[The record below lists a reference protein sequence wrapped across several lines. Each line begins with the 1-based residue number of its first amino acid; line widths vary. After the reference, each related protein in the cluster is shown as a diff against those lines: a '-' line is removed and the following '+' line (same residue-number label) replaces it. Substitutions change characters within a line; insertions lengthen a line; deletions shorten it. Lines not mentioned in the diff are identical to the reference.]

1 MADISYYEQRLHKD
15 LLEQFKEKPR
25 IEALNRIVAKELQE
39 VFDAFS
45 QILTETT
52 LDKAV
57 GVNLDMIGSI
67 VQLSRDQANSYLDD
81 DEVLDDEKYRSLLK
95 YKIAYNTG
103 DGSYDS
109 IIQCLRIIYGDELN
123 TKIYETPDHPAAI
136 ILEFERFT
144 GGLGSTFGKYPI
156 PKAGGVGLRL
166 HGRASY
172 AATIYVGASFY
183 RKQKAFFSG
192 TSHAG
197 DYTAW
202 ADEDGN
208 ILTDGNGD
216 IFIE

>member
-1 MADISYYEQRLHKD
+1 MPDISYYEQRLQND

-25 IEALNRIVAKELQE
+25 IEALNRVIAKELQA
-39 VFDAFS
+39 VFDAAA
-45 QILTETT
+45 QVVTETT
-52 LDKAV
+52 LEKAV

-67 VQLSRDQANSYLDD
+67 VQLSRRQAEKYLDD
-81 DEVLDDEKYRSLLK
+81 GEELDDEKYRTLLK
-95 YKIAYNTG
+95 YKIAYNTA
-103 DGSYDS
+103 DGSFES
-109 IIQCLRIIYGDELN
+109 IIRCLKIVYGDTLDA
-123 TKIYETPDHPAAI
+123 KIYETLEHPAAI
-136 ILEFERFT
+136 ILEFERFL

-156 PKAGGVGLRL
+156 PKAAGVGLRL

-172 AATIYVGASFY
+172 QSTVYIGTSFY
-183 RKQKAFFSG
+183 RKQTAFFSG

-208 ILTDGNGD
+208 ILADGNGD